1 LSAVIRSVGS
11 LFASGQFSDVCEP
24 DNALQMYAK
33 PSPDFVLCRDEEG
46 KATAVYSETVWDFN
60 PYRLSA
66 RKVNK
71 IYFDA
76 IFEEEGL
83 EQEKLIEEVKHVL
96 YCLIYFAGGGRRGS
110 LSVGTLAQY
119 WMVLRMAI
127 KFCYAQ
133 RQKPLVG
140 VLSLK
145 QLFTIPIYF
154 AAFIRDQNPVGK
166 VLNGILGA
174 LICVGADRL
183 GYAVVNPI
191 TFGTKAPDSKQH
203 PVIPTRIYLSL
214 INITGDLIDQI
225 HPGVD
230 RFESFLEGFTNKHYG
245 RAYSRQKRD
254 LGYNANFQPD
264 MDQVLKDHDLHEVFS
279 GEYACIHKRHLQTAL
294 LKMQYALATVVH
306 LYTGMRDQE
315 VMRLSYLCLSDQ
327 VVRTAVVDDIDVT
340 RDKAQLVDLVS
351 TTTKFSGYKKES
363 VWLAPGEVV
372 RAIDIAKAICR
383 GLAKLYN
390 IPLDDR
396 CPLFLN
402 PSILSFTRSKAEVG
416 VTSFSAR
423 STQGSVLRTLLIQSE
438 DLQELTQ
445 SDPTRDFHNDPGFA
459 IGQPWP
465 LTTHQF
471 RRSLAFY
478 GSSSGF
484 LSLPTLRTQFKHMTI
499 QMARYYANHYEN
511 LRTIF
516 GYYDEKKKEFSLP
529 HNHFAF
535 EYQMA
540 MPMSVANQLISDL
553 LFTEEPL
560 FGGTG
565 SYMEKQKKRVSY
577 GEIHIEDLRSDTEK
591 RVKNGAISYR
601 STVLGGCTKAGRCD
615 ALLLGEYTECLSC
628 DGSVI
633 KPSMLD
639 AAIEDAKSELNS
651 YAENSGE
658 YQIVKDDL
666 ERMMVFKAKQIVTLE
681 L

>member
-1 LSAVIRSVGS
+1 MSAVIRSVGS
-11 LFASGQFSDVCEP
+11 LFASGHFSDVSEP
-24 DNALQMYAK
+24 DSALQMYAK
-33 PSPDFVLCRDEEG
+33 PSPDFILCRDEEG
-46 KATAVYSETVWDFN
+46 NSTAVYGEIVWDFN

-66 RKVNK
+66 RKINK
-71 IYFDA
+71 IYFQA
-76 IFEEEGL
+76 IFEQGGI
-83 EQEKLIEEVKHVL
+83 EQQELIEEVKYVL

-110 LSVGTLAQY
+110 LSASTLAQY
-119 WMVLRMAI
+119 WMVLRMAM

-140 VLSLK
+140 VLTLK
-145 QLFTIPIYF
+145 QLFTVPVYF

-166 VLNGILGA
+166 VLNGILRA
-174 LICVGADRL
+174 LIYVGADRL
-183 GYAVVNPI
+183 GYAVLNPI
-191 TFGTKAPDSKQH
+191 TFGSKAPDSKQH
-203 PVIPTRIYLSL
+203 PVIPTRLYLNL
-214 INITGDLIDQI
+214 INITGDLVDQI
-225 HPGVD
+225 HPGAD
-230 RFESFLEGFTNKHYG
+230 RVEAFLGCFTNKHYG
-245 RAYSRQKRD
+245 RTHSRQKRD
-254 LGYNANFQPD
+254 LGYTADFQPD
-264 MDQVLKDHDLHEVFS
+264 MAQVLKDHDLHEVFS
-279 GEYACIHKRHLQTAL
+279 GEYECTSKRHLQTAL

-315 VMRLSYLCLSDQ
+315 VMRMSYLCLSDQ
-327 VVRTAVVDDIDVT
+327 VVRAAVVDDLDIR
-340 RDKAQLVDLVS
+340 RDKAQLVDVLS

-372 RAIDIAKAICR
+372 RAIAIAKAICR

-402 PSILSFTRSKAEVG
+402 PSILSFTQSKAEVG
-416 VTSFSAR
+416 VTSFTAR
-423 STQGSVLRTLLIQSE
+423 ATQGSVLRTMLIQAE
-438 DLQELTQ
+438 DFQELAQ
-445 SDPTRDFHNDPGFA
+445 SDPNRDFQNDPGFA

-499 QMARYYANHYEN
+499 QMARYYANNFEN
-511 LRTIF
+511 LRTVF
-516 GYYDEKKKEFSLP
+516 GYYDEKMKEFLLP

-540 MPMSVANQLISDL
+540 MPMAVANQLISDL

-565 SYMEKQKKRVSY
+565 SYMEKQKKRISD

-601 STVLGGCTKAGRCD
+601 STILGGCTKAGRCD

-628 DGSVI
+628 DASVI

-639 AAIEDAKSELNS
+639 AAIEDATSEIKNYAKNS
-651 YAENSGE
+651 AEF
-658 YQIVKDDL
+658 QILKGDL
-666 ERMMVFKAKQIVTLE
+666 ELMMVFKARHIETVE